1 VQYVQQNWF
10 MPYGPPPRGDHPA
23 KESRDEESH
32 DKESRPKPIRIT
44 VDLTPDDYQLLN
56 RWLALA
62 SVKLDQPISKMTLA
76 RGIRAMIQASAADLV
91 VTDAVLDIMRQEQA

>member
-1 VQYVQQNWF
+1 
-10 MPYGPPPRGDHPA
+10 MPYGPPPRGDRPA
-23 KESRDEESH
+23 KESRARKSKEPREE
-32 DKESRPKPIRIT
+32 EEARAKPIRIT

-76 RGIRAMIQASAADLV
+76 RGIRAMIQAAATDLV
-91 VTDAVLDIMRQEQA
+91 VTDSVLDIMRD